1 LEFSAFEMSAFE
13 MTRAPAGSERRVWT
27 LDVGNSRGKL
37 RRWCAP
43 SSQGAGP
50 ISDGA
55 RGAWRLETAPG
66 SSLGALAPGEE
77 WPLGEL
83 LAGLTRALDA
93 EPQLGGVH
101 AAFSCVASPS
111 LEQSVAQ
118 LFRAKLSAR
127 ALGTPGS
134 GLENRC
140 DPPESVGRDRLF
152 AARGALE
159 RLGRS
164 ALVVDLGS
172 AITVDLLRVEN
183 TAGAARLRGLFC
195 GGSIAPGPALLASAL
210 HRLTARLPAVDVRP
224 PVTALGRDT
233 QGAISSGVFHGVRGA
248 VRELV
253 ERIGAEAG
261 ERALPVV
268 VTGGAAAWV
277 LQPPLFAERDVLH
290 EPELVHL
297 GMLHAALDSA
307 PEFASSSSVERVERR
322 ASEGA

>member
-1 LEFSAFEMSAFE
+1 MSALE
-13 MTRAPAGSERRVWT
+13 MTNAPGGCELRVWT
-27 LDVGNSRGKL
+27 LDIGNSRGKL

-43 SSQGAGP
+43 SPQGASP
-50 ISDGA
+50 IAERA
-55 RGAWRLETAPG
+55 RGVWRLETAPG
-66 SSLGALAPGEE
+66 RSLGSNASDEE

-93 EPQLGGVH
+93 EPQLAGVR
-101 AAFSCVASPS
+101 AAFSCVASQT

-118 LFRAKLSAR
+118 LFQAKLSTR
-127 ALGTPGS
+127 ALGTPDS
-134 GLENRC
+134 GLENLC
-140 DPPESVGRDRLF
+140 DPADSVGRDRLF

-183 TAGAARLRGLFC
+183 AAGAARLRGLFC
-195 GGSIAPGPALLASAL
+195 GGSIAPGPALLAAAL
-210 HRLTARLPAVDVRP
+210 HRLTARLPAVEVRP
-224 PVTALGRDT
+224 PVAALGRDT

-268 VTGGAAAWV
+268 VTGGGAAWV
-277 LQPPLFAERDVLH
+277 LQPPLFVERDVLH

-307 PEFASSSSVERVERR
+307 PEFASSGSAKRTERR